1 MIQFNEL
8 RIDSTKHL
16 IIDVEVTTDSTLDP
30 HSIISIDHVYVGF
43 GTNYT
48 NNCMDLMTNITS
60 DEIISKTT
68 YQGIDYI
75 RRVRFDLDLTSGAV
89 LTIAPNAANML
100 VYVKSMVDM
109 HSIVPP
115 TCTYKEYVEGYTYD
129 KCLLTSRVFDYLKQT
144 DNMCADI
151 DEYANYITQVKGLEL
166 AVESGN
172 FGLANNYWN
181 KFFGNN
187 TTNNSLTFNTGCRC
201 RQ

>member
-8 RIDSTKHL
+8 RIDSNKHL
-16 IIDVEVTTDSTLDP
+16 IVDVEVTTDSTLDP
-30 HSIISIDHVYVGF
+30 HSIININHLYVGF

-48 NNCMDLMTNITS
+48 NNCIDFMVDHTIATP
-60 DEIISKTT
+60 EIIYETT
-68 YQGIDYI
+68 YQGEDYP
-75 RRVRFDLDLTSGAV
+75 RRVRLDVDLNNPAV
-89 LTIAPNAANML
+89 QLLYNNKL
-100 VYVKSMVDM
+100 VYVEAQVDTEG
-109 HSIVPP
+109 IQPP
-115 TCTYKEYVEGYTYD
+115 TCGYKDKIMGYTYD
-129 KCLLTSRVFDYLKQT
+129 KCLLASKVFNYLKQT
-144 DNMCADI
+144 DNMCANI